1 MTKTADKD
9 NIHHDIAGEDIFPVE
24 DEKFRTYRRLWIEN
38 PQNLSPGSFPLH
50 LDIEVT
56 SACNLKCPFCAT
68 TYS

>member
-38 PQNLSPGSFPLH
+38 PQNLK
-50 LDIEVT
+50 
-56 SACNLKCPFCAT
+56 NLMN
-68 TYS
+68 SQNSQQSQVS